1 MENLDKIMNMTSQQ
15 LIDEILEMASVVEAI
30 LDKCMDMKIP
40 KDKLEE
46 LENKVNQFH
55 IKIDD
60 DSFKYIALKQPHAR
74 DLRIALSMM
83 KINAQL
89 ERVAD
94 EAYNLRRYY
103 NELQITPSAIKTLHD
118 QVKKMI
124 RGAIDALV
132 TNNTYQATEVI
143 KSDRYAN
150 ELNREI
156 MKEYV
161 EKMKNNEMSFDEGL
175 SGIRVAKNLERIGDL
190 STNIAEDVIFI
201 VSGSDIR
208 HQSQLKEQK

>member
-1 MENLDKIMNMTSQQ
+1 MNISSQL
-15 LIDEILEMASVVEAI
+15 LIDEILEMASLVEAI
-30 LDKCMDMKIP
+30 LEKCMDLKIHR
-40 KDKLEE
+40 DQLEE
-46 LENKVNQFH
+46 LENKVNHYH

-83 KINAQL
+83 KMNAQL

-94 EAYNLRRYY
+94 ESYNLRRYFKD
-103 NELQITPSAIKTLHD
+103 LQLIPPSIKSLHD
-118 QVKKMI
+118 QVRKMI

-132 TNNTYQATEVI
+132 TNNTYLATEVI

-156 MKEYV
+156 MKDYV
-161 EKMKNNEMSFDEGL
+161 EKMKNNELSFDEGL

-208 HQSQLKEQK
+208 HQGHLKDKS